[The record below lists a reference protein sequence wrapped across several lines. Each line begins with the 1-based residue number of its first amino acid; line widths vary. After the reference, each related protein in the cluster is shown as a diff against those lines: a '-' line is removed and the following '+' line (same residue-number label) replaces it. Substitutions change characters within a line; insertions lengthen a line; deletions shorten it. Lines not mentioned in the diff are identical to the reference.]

1 MYNFL
6 LYFALF
12 LIYSFLGW
20 VIEVIFCS
28 KIQKKF
34 VDRGFLIGPY
44 CPIYGTAALIIILLL
59 KKYENDIAALF
70 VMSIVVCSVIEYVTS
85 YIMEKLFKTRWWDY
99 SDKPFNI
106 NGRICLS
113 NSFLFG
119 FLGVLLVYF
128 INPFTYSIITK
139 IPNILF
145 VIIFGSLFVLFCVD
159 VGISFR
165 IISKIKITVDDMKK
179 DNTEEITRKVKK
191 ILSKHSRLQRRL
203 INAFPNLE
211 LIKRKIENRKIK
223 K

>member
-1 MYNFL
+1 
-6 LYFALF
+6 
-12 LIYSFLGW
+12 
-20 VIEVIFCS
+20 
-28 KIQKKF
+28 
-34 VDRGFLIGPY
+34 
-44 CPIYGTAALIIILLL
+44 
-59 KKYENDIAALF
+59 
-70 VMSIVVCSVIEYVTS
+70 
-85 YIMEKLFKTRWWDY
+85 MEKLFKTRWWNY

-145 VIIFGSLFVLFCVD
+145 VIIFGGLFILFCVD
-159 VGISFR
+159 IGISFR
-165 IISKIKITVDDMKK
+165 IISKIKFTADDMKK

-211 LIKRKIENRKIK
+211 LIRRKIENKKIK